1 MYIYIYILSIKYNNA
16 RENKTQ
22 PELLVNWYVVLPQHS
37 NRKCTVSKKTTRR
50 ADCIEWH
57 YLTQETQHYVSF
69 EVFVL

>member
-1 MYIYIYILSIKYNNA
+1 MQH
-16 RENKTQ
+16 KTKQ
-22 PELLVNWYVVLPQHS
+22 LPELLANYYVVPPQHS

-50 ADCIEWH
+50 ADCIEWY